1 MEELER
7 KCMICGHV
15 FTLDLRGRKKKTC
28 SACRERILQEHDKY
42 EAEFNRGEKPA
53 PDFCIVCGKQIDNP
67 RTRKYT
73 CSPTCRREM
82 VNVVGCRWQRK
93 KRKIMKLKR
102 MQEKARE
109 KEERDKDAE
118 FAKEIK
124 KQFRKGHRPPKPKT
138 YTPISIH
145 APVKGATADIPAS
158 PSVYRHFNPRTRE
171 GCDPCLPAFQG

>member
-15 FTLDLRGRKKKTC
+15 FTLESRGRKKKTC
-28 SACRERILQEHDKY
+28 PACRERILQEHDKY

-53 PDFCIVCGKQIDNP
+53 PDFCIVCGKQIDDP

-82 VNVVGCRWQRK
+82 VNAVCNRWQRK
-93 KRKIMKLKR
+93 KRKIMKIKR

-109 KEERDKDAE
+109 KEEKAKDDE

-124 KQFRKGHRPPKPKT
+124 KQFRKGHRPPKQKT
-138 YTPISIH
+138 YTPETKELSSMGQCIEEARRAGLSYGQYMARKIS
-145 APVKGATADIPAS
+145 
-158 PSVYRHFNPRTRE
+158 
-171 GCDPCLPAFQG
+171 QGQKVERR